1 LLVGRIPPNDALR
14 FLSMLNE
21 DSVSEKLFNKEEAR
35 AVLRVSKPT
44 LDRMISRG
52 ELSVVRLSKRVV
64 RVRESALRALVEGK

>member
-1 LLVGRIPPNDALR
+1 
-14 FLSMLNE
+14 MLNE

>member
-1 LLVGRIPPNDALR
+1 
-14 FLSMLNE
+14 MLNE

-64 RVRESALRALVEGK
+64 RAADRRLVALEAAA